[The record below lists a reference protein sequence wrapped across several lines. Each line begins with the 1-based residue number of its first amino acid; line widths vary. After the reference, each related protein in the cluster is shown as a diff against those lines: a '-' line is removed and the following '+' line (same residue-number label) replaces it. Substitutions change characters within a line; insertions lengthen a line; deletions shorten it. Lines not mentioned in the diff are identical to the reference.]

1 MTIVDHHPTSQ
12 RAPWAK
18 KRILEVATELF
29 YDEGIRLVGVDRL
42 ISSSQVTKAT
52 FYKHYRSKDNLVIA
66 YIEERRRSDQEFL
79 ENLIQQNPGPRAAI
93 TAIVSLIVADV
104 QRPNFRG
111 CPFLNAASEY
121 PDASHPVRAIVL
133 AHRDWYTELIAGL
146 LGQLGH
152 PLPGEG
158 ADEFL
163 LARDG
168 AMIGSYAGD
177 SIAAAG
183 ALQRIVTHI
192 LAESGASRRS

>member
-1 MTIVDHHPTSQ
+1 MTIVDGHPTSQ

-18 KRILEVATELF
+18 QRILETATTLF
-29 YDEGIRLVGVDRL
+29 YDEGIRTVGVDRL
-42 ISSSQVTKAT
+42 ISKSEVTKAT

-66 YIEERRRSDQEFL
+66 YVTERHHHDQELL
-79 ENLIQQNPGPRAAI
+79 EELIRQSAGPAEAI
-93 TAIVSLIVADV
+93 KAIVALIVAEV
-104 QRPNFRG
+104 QQANFRG
-111 CPFLNAASEY
+111 CLFLNAAAEY
-121 PDASHPVRAIVL
+121 PDSSHPVRAVVVL
-133 AHRDWYTELIAGL
+133 HRDWYTELSAGL
-146 LGQLGH
+146 LGRLGH

-183 ALQRIVTHI
+183 AFQRSIAHI
-192 LAESGASRRS
+192 LAETNA